1 MSDGTERTGAA
12 RDVPPPRPV
21 RSTASATASATP
33 VDEAGLGRAARAVAE
48 AVAGLVG
55 AAAGRSDATSTS
67 GGAASTA
74 GGAARSAVT
83 GLRDVVGAVAGAVGA
98 ALGAGRDD
106 ARGAPANGSATPG
119 ALRDVLAAA
128 APKLPI
134 RDAARL
140 RQAYPG
146 ASDEEIAD
154 ALVARAARVTSGIG
168 AGTGG
173 LSAARWFAPASLVT
187 LPIALGAETVLIA
200 GVEIVLIGEL
210 HELYGRPATGD
221 ARSRAASYV
230 ASWSEQR
237 PVDGPTTAGLA
248 ALLGSAG
255 MRALRNQI
263 PRKLA
268 GAIPTGAPFMLGA
281 ALAGRGNRR
290 ATELLA
296 ERIRSDLR
304 AARPPG
310 PGS

>member
-1 MSDGTERTGAA
+1 MTEHGPRMGAA

-21 RSTASATASATP
+21 APPPSVAE
-33 VDEAGLGRAARAVAE
+33 EAGIGRVARAVAD
-48 AVAGLVG
+48 AVAGLAG
-55 AAAGRSDATSTS
+55 AAGGRPDPPSPGSTRPAGS
-67 GGAASTA
+67 G
-74 GGAARSAVT
+74 V
-83 GLRDVVGAVAGAVGA
+83 RDVVGVLAAAVGA
-98 ALGAGRDD
+98 ALGE
-106 ARGAPANGSATPG
+106 ARRPSAAADGPAAGSATVG

-134 RDAARL
+134 RTGDQL

-146 ASDEEIAD
+146 LSDEEIAD

-173 LSAARWFAPASLVT
+173 VAAARWLAPASLLTVP
-187 LPIALGAETVLIA
+187 LALGGETLLVA
-200 GVEIVLIGEL
+200 GVEVVLVGEL
-210 HELYGRPATGD
+210 HELYGRPAVGD
-221 ARSRAASYV
+221 ARTRAAAYV

-237 PVDGPTTAGLA
+237 PVDGGTTGGLG

-255 MRALRNQI
+255 MRALRTQV

-268 GAIPTGAPFMLGA
+268 GAMPSAAPFMLGA

-290 ATELLA
+290 ATETLA

-304 AARPPG
+304 RPG
-310 PGS
+310 T

>member
-1 MSDGTERTGAA
+1 MSDGPDRTGAA

-21 RSTASATASATP
+21 PPSASATP
-33 VDEAGLGRAARAVAE
+33 VDETGLGRAARTVAD
-48 AVAGLVG
+48 AVAGLV
-55 AAAGRSDATSTS
+55 AAAGGRTEAT
-67 GGAASTA
+67 STA
-74 GGAARSAVT
+74 GGTARSAAT
-83 GLRDVVGAVAGAVGA
+83 GLREVVGAVAGAVGA
-98 ALGAGRDD
+98 ALGAGREDTRTPSD
-106 ARGAPANGSATPG
+106 PSPGSTTPG

-140 RQAYPG
+140 REVYPG

-173 LSAARWFAPASLVT
+173 LSAARWFAPVSLLT

-210 HELYGRPATGD
+210 HELYGRPAPGD

-290 ATELLA
+290 ATENLA

-304 AARPPG
+304 AVRPPD
-310 PGS
+310 PDS

>member
-1 MSDGTERTGAA
+1 MSDGTYRTGAA

-21 RSTASATASATP
+21 RSPASATS
-33 VDEAGLGRAARAVAE
+33 VDETGLGRAARAVAD
-48 AVAGLVG
+48 AVAGLAG
-55 AAAGRSDATSTS
+55 AAGGRSDATSAS
-67 GGAASTA
+67 GST
-74 GGAARSAVT
+74 GGAARSAVS

-98 ALGAGRDD
+98 ALGAGRD
-106 ARGAPANGSATPG
+106 AREPFAATAGSATPG

-173 LSAARWFAPASLVT
+173 LSAARWFAPSSLLT
-187 LPIALGAETVLIA
+187 LPITLGAETVLVA
-200 GVEIVLIGEL
+200 GVEVMLIGEL

-221 ARSRAASYV
+221 ARSRAAAYV

-237 PVDGPTTAGLA
+237 AVEGPATAGLA
-248 ALLGSAG
+248 ALLGSTG

-268 GAIPTGAPFMLGA
+268 GAIPNGAPFMLGA

-290 ATELLA
+290 ATETLA

-304 AARPPG
+304 AVRPPD

>member
-1 MSDGTERTGAA
+1 MSDGTYRTGAA

-21 RSTASATASATP
+21 RPQASASATP
-33 VDEAGLGRAARAVAE
+33 VDVTGLGRAARAVAD
-48 AVAGLVG
+48 AVAGLAG
-55 AAAGRSDATSTS
+55 AAGGRSDATS
-67 GGAASTA
+67 A
-74 GGAARSAVT
+74 GGTARSAVT
-83 GLRDVVGAVAGAVGA
+83 GLREVVGAVADAVGA

-106 ARGAPANGSATPG
+106 GRVPSAPSSGSATPG
-119 ALRDVLAAA
+119 ALREVLAAA

-173 LSAARWFAPASLVT
+173 LSAARWFAPASLLT

-200 GVEIVLIGEL
+200 GVEVVLIGEL

-248 ALLGSAG
+248 ALLGTAG

-290 ATELLA
+290 ATETLA

-304 AARPPG
+304 AVRPPD

>member
-1 MSDGTERTGAA
+1 MSDGTGRTGAA

-21 RSTASATASATP
+21 RSPTAATP
-33 VDEAGLGRAARAVAE
+33 VDEPGLGRAARAVAD

-55 AAAGRSDATSTS
+55 AAAGRSDATP
-67 GGAASTA
+67 TA
-74 GGAARSAVT
+74 GGTARSGVT
-83 GLRDVVGAVAGAVGA
+83 GLREVVGALAGAVGA

-106 ARGAPANGSATPG
+106 AREPSASTGSATPG

-128 APKLPI
+128 APRLPI

-146 ASDEEIAD
+146 ASDDEIAD
-154 ALVARAARVTSGIG
+154 ALVARAARLTSGIG

-173 LSAARWFAPASLVT
+173 LSAARWFAPVSLLT
-187 LPIALGAETVLIA
+187 LPIAVGAETVLIA

-210 HELYGRPATGD
+210 HELYGRPAAGD
-221 ARSRAASYV
+221 ARSRAAAYV

-255 MRALRNQI
+255 MRALRNEI

-268 GAIPTGAPFMLGA
+268 GAIPSGAPFMLGA

-290 ATELLA
+290 ATEALA

-304 AARPPG
+304 AVPPPD

>member
-1 MSDGTERTGAA
+1 MSDGTGRTGAA

-21 RSTASATASATP
+21 RSPTAATP
-33 VDEAGLGRAARAVAE
+33 VDEPGLGRAARAVVD

-55 AAAGRSDATSTS
+55 AAAGRSDATP
-67 GGAASTA
+67 TA
-74 GGAARSAVT
+74 GGTAGSGVT
-83 GLRDVVGAVAGAVGA
+83 GLREVVGALAGAVGA

-106 ARGAPANGSATPG
+106 AREPSAPTGSATPG

-154 ALVARAARVTSGIG
+154 ALVARAARLTSGIG

-173 LSAARWFAPASLVT
+173 LSAARWFAPASLLT
-187 LPIALGAETVLIA
+187 LPIAVGAETVLIA

-268 GAIPTGAPFMLGA
+268 GAIPSGAPFMLGA

-290 ATELLA
+290 ATEALA

-304 AARPPG
+304 AVRPPD

>member
-1 MSDGTERTGAA
+1 MSDRTERTGAA

-21 RSTASATASATP
+21 RSTASATS
-33 VDEAGLGRAARAVAE
+33 VDEAGLGRAARAVAD

-55 AAAGRSDATSTS
+55 AAAGRSDATSTG

-83 GLRDVVGAVAGAVGA
+83 GLREVVGAVAGAVGA

-106 ARGAPANGSATPG
+106 AREPSAPTGSATPG

-210 HELYGRPATGD
+210 HELYGRPAAGD

-255 MRALRNQI
+255 MRALRNQV

-268 GAIPTGAPFMLGA
+268 GAIPSGAPFMLGA

-290 ATELLA
+290 ATEALA

-304 AARPPG
+304 TVRPPD